1 MHPFLRIGRRQFLR
15 SSALGL
21 GAAPLIS
28 GMSSAESA
36 GAARQPAAAA
46 PSANALTM
54 QASFDSKAPIW
65 IVREPN
71 SGFQQQLASR
81 ELARGLRNLGLA
93 RDPVQATAGE
103 GKPPASSLVFSLS
116 TSRQSIRNPQSY
128 DISNEAAPG
137 KALRLN
143 FTGATPQAI
152 LYSVFDFLERQGA
165 FFGLDGEVYPLEP
178 ARSLNLPP
186 VGNPWQAQPRFN
198 TRGLNP
204 DRKSVV

>member
-15 SSALGL
+15 NSALGL
-21 GAAPLIS
+21 GVAPLIPEIA
-28 GMSSAESA
+28 SAESA
-36 GAARQPAAAA
+36 GTTQPPGAA
-46 PSANALTM
+46 PNSGALTM
-54 QASFDSKAPIW
+54 QATFDSKAPIW

-93 RDPVQATAGE
+93 RDPVLAMVGE
-103 GKPPASSLVFSLS
+103 GHPPASSQVFSFS

-128 DISNEAAPG
+128 DISNETTPG

-143 FTGATPQAI
+143 FTGATQQAI

-165 FFGLDGEVYPLEP
+165 FFGLDGEVYPLES
-178 ARSLNLPP
+178 ARALNLPP
-186 VGNPWQAQPRFN
+186 VGQPWQAQPRFN

-204 DRKSVV
+204 W